1 MRPIKLKI
9 KGLNSFIEEQTIDF
23 DKLTDRGLFGIF
35 GPTGSGKSTIL
46 DGITLSLYGDLARK
60 SSNYINTNC
69 DTLSVSFEF
78 QITSA
83 NIKRYRVE
91 RSFKRDKKTKGI
103 KTAGAKLLDIT
114 NGELILA
121 EKVREVDKSCE
132 EILGLSLD
140 DFTRTVVLP
149 QGKFSEFLKLEGKQ
163 RREMLE
169 RLFNLQNYGDNLSI
183 KLYKKIKGRRRE
195 SDVLLGELKG
205 FENISD
211 ENLSLKKD
219 ELKTKEEIYN
229 NFVEEIKDI
238 NKVFKEKEELWKN
251 KQEILLYKDK
261 ELKLKSNFEDIKK
274 KKEKILKGEASLRV
288 KPYIEEYNKGL
299 SEFEGTE
306 KELKALKEK
315 INKLIKEKE
324 EIEKNFEIL
333 KNKKDIDLPKLK
345 IKEERLLD
353 AIKEEKLLN
362 NLLREQKNNKEK
374 INLMLS
380 DYKNKEK
387 EFKVSE
393 NNIKE
398 KDKKVKDFEE
408 KIESLKV
415 EEALKSAVQKGIIIT
430 EKYESLNKI
439 YNENLLKKDKLK
451 NIIDNTKKE
460 KDDLSK
466 LLETKNKG
474 LLELSKKLEKLIS
487 PTNSKDLLEKQNKI
501 NKLKEKTRR
510 FNEFSKE
517 ILECNKENTLLIKEI
532 EEKNILKEE
541 KERELKRLK
550 ETYEEIKI
558 ENLAHELRI
567 GLKEGEPC
575 PVCGAKKH
583 DFSNLKEIVLKED
596 SNFSKEILT
605 LEEKI
610 KVIDNDIT
618 KCETKLLTL
627 KEKVK
632 VLEKEIVNLGEDFK
646 NISLEEEEK
655 NFESLKTS
663 LDEYEKNKEL
673 FERDKENIKEEIY
686 KLENKISKNNA
697 IENENRKQLLTIEE
711 EIKKNLEEKNSTLK
725 ELENL
730 KNNFKIEDF
739 IKKNNEIISKE
750 REIEKLSKDIKEF
763 RNDIEVLTKNNNNI
777 KEIMSKIK
785 EEGAELRAIINEKD
799 ALVEEKK
806 KIIKEKSGENENL
819 SLYLTKIKENI
830 EYIEKE
836 YKTEEENKKKIDKEY
851 EEVNKNYIEE
861 ITKNKELNNKVIE
874 NKEKLNSVLKEEEF
888 ENIEEARKY
897 SLSKMEIDSLKKEVE
912 EYKNELSKIQGVIE
926 GLIKKNAGREIR
938 EEEWINIQKEKK
950 EKEEEFEK
958 IKEEK
963 ISLEKELKNI
973 ENKLKELKELLNK
986 KKELDHE
993 LALLDDLEKLFKGK
1007 KFVEFVAITKL
1018 KYISYEASKRLKEIS
1033 NGNYALE
1040 VDENGRFIIRDY
1052 KNGGAERDASTLSG
1066 GETFLAS
1073 LSLALALSAEIQLKG
1088 TAPLELFFLDE
1099 GFGTLDENLLEVVM
1113 ESLER
1118 VHNDRLKVGIIS
1130 HVEAI
1135 KNRVPVKL
1143 IVTPA
1148 ISGLGGSKV
1157 KIERS

>member
-83 NIKRYRVE
+83 NIKRYKVE

-103 KTAGAKLLDIT
+103 KTAGSKLLDIT

-132 EILGLSLD
+132 EIIGLSLD

-183 KLYKKIKGRRRE
+183 KLSKKIKGKRRE

-211 ENLSLKKD
+211 ESLSLKKD
-219 ELKTKEEIYN
+219 ELKTKEETYN

-238 NKVFKEKEELWKN
+238 NKIFKEKEELWKN

-261 ELKLKSNFEDIKK
+261 ELKLKSKFEDIKK

-299 SEFEGTE
+299 IEFEETE

-374 INLMLS
+374 INLMLL

-387 EFKVSE
+387 EFKVFE

-415 EEALKSAVQKGIIIT
+415 EEALKNAVQKGIIIT

-439 YNENLLKKDKLK
+439 NNDNLLKKDKLK

-466 LLETKNKG
+466 LLETKNKIF
-474 LLELSKKLEKLIS
+474 LELSKKLEKLIS
-487 PTNSKDLLEKQNKI
+487 PTSSKDLLEKQNKI
-501 NKLKEKTRR
+501 NKLKEETRR
-510 FNEFSKE
+510 LNEFSKE

-532 EEKNILKEE
+532 EEKKILKEE

-567 GLKEGEPC
+567 SLKEGEPC

-583 DFSNLKEIVLKED
+583 DFSNLKEIALKED
-596 SNFSKEILT
+596 NNFSKEILT

-618 KCETKLLTL
+618 KCETKFLTL

-663 LDEYEKNKEL
+663 LDEYEKNKEF

-711 EIKKNLEEKNSTLK
+711 EIKKNLEEKNSALK

-730 KNNFKIEDF
+730 KDSFKIEDF

-750 REIEKLSKDIKEF
+750 REREKLSKDIKEF

-777 KEIMSKIK
+777 KDIMSKIK

-819 SLYLTKIKENI
+819 SLCLKKIQENI
-830 EYIEKE
+830 EYIEIE
-836 YKTEEENKKKIDKEY
+836 YKKEEENKKKIDKEY

-874 NKEKLNSVLKEEEF
+874 NKEKLNSVIKEEEF
-888 ENIEEARKY
+888 ENIEEAKKY
-897 SLSKMEIDSLKKEVE
+897 SLSKIEIDRLKKEVE

-926 GLIKKNAGREIR
+926 GLIKKNAGREIT
-938 EEEWINIQKEKK
+938 EEEWLNIQKEKE

-963 ISLEKELKNI
+963 ITLEKELKDI
-973 ENKLKELKELLNK
+973 ENKLKELGELLSK

-1007 KFVEFVAITKL
+1007 KFVEFVAITKI
-1018 KYISYEASKRLKEIS
+1018 KYISHEASKRLKEIS
-1033 NGNYALE
+1033 NGNYGLE
-1040 VDENGRFIIRDY
+1040 VDENSKFIIRDY